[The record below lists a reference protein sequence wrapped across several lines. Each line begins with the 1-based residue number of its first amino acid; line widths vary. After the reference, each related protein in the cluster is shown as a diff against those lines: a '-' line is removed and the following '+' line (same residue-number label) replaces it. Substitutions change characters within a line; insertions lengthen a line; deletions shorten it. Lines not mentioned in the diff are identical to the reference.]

1 MDGTRIGLQTR
12 PAQRIRLVLDHQ
24 LPKIMLLCA
33 TTCKKPSF
41 LSLSLLF
48 SFPKILLRSLSLN
61 QSLNF
66 RGFHRIDHVHSFKA
80 QGSQGQYSNPNTIT
94 ALDRALI
101 CRISRPHVLQKPS
114 DRASGVFHSC
124 SVDLI
129 FSSLRFFAAVGKSLM
144 RTGFTQ
150 FDEMEL

>member
-1 MDGTRIGLQTR
+1 MGPGSDYRPGPLRGSDQCQTISCQKSCCF
-12 PAQRIRLVLDHQ
+12 ARLPVKS
-24 LPKIMLLCA
+24 LP
-33 TTCKKPSF
+33 F
-41 LSLSLLF
+41 SLSSLF
-48 SFPKILLRSLSLN
+48 ISQNTVAFSLSLSLN

-80 QGSQGQYSNPNTIT
+80 QGSQGQYSNPNTMT

-129 FSSLRFFAAVGKSLM
+129 FSSLRFFAAVGKV
-144 RTGFTQ
+144 
-150 FDEMEL
+150 